1 MPTNPTALRLLP
13 HLRGV
18 ALARDTETG
27 DGQLLGE
34 FVASGDEAAFA
45 AIVRR
50 HGPMV
55 LGVCCRVVGDPHLA
69 EDAFQATF
77 LVLARRAA
85 IVRPRHLVGHW
96 LYGVAFRTALK
107 ARTSAMRLKA
117 KEKQVDAMPHRPV
130 SPDEVW
136 ADLQPV
142 LDAELARLP
151 DKYRIPIVLCDLNG
165 RPQRDV
171 ARELRLPPATLAN
184 RLAAARRLLA
194 KRLTARGVALSG
206 GAVAAALGWHAA
218 TSAVSPALA
227 NATVRAAC
235 AAAAGTPVGLPVPVV
250 QLSEGVM
257 RMFVLSKLKSVAAG
271 VASCVL
277 LLAALGLVAGP
288 SLRANPDEK
297 PAKPPAATA
306 DSAKPSDPHRAADND
321 DLAFLRRRSLDL
333 RGTLPTVLEVRY
345 FLADKD
351 DRKRAKVTEWMLEE
365 HGSQK
370 VTTQCA
376 TCHKGP
382 ILADFDAD
390 GKIEHGQFDAWQKQV
405 LAGWLSKDEPD
416 KEELTRELFKID
428 VDKARSMAVA
438 AEAELR
444 IVEAEANQQKK
455 RPVEL
460 QRRVDEARLR
470 LARAQAELKQAEGKL
485 EQGEE
490 AWQQLLQRK
499 KLALAHQQAAQDHDA
514 AIAFEYWWAS
524 RSKAGPTDLE
534 FLRRV
539 SLDLRGVPPT
549 KVEEN
554 YFLADKDSKKRER
567 LLEVLGG
574 TPKAGTVREKF
585 VDELLADP
593 EVQKRWAVLWKERI
607 ERDRSKVSAEVW
619 VKKVPADRLDR
630 LLSDLIA
637 SKRPDAEILDALCL
651 ATVAR
656 FPTETEKKLIL
667 DGLKDQPDCR
677 AAWDVVLKA
686 LASTQEAK
694 AHAEALTKRGK

>member
-1 MPTNPTALRLLP
+1 
-13 HLRGV
+13 
-18 ALARDTETG
+18 
-27 DGQLLGE
+27 
-34 FVASGDEAAFA
+34 VASGDEAAFT

-55 LGVCCRVVGDPHLA
+55 LGVCRRVVGDPHLA

-85 IVRPRHLVGHW
+85 VVRPRHLVGHW
-96 LYGVAFRTALK
+96 LYGVAYRTALK

-171 ARELRLPPATLAN
+171 AHELRLPPATLAN

-194 KRLTARGVALSG
+194 KRLTVRGVALSG

-218 TSAVSPALA
+218 TSAVSPTLA

-235 AAAAGTPVGLPVPVV
+235 AVVAGTPVGLPVPVV

-271 VASCVL
+271 VATCLL
-277 LLAALGLVAGP
+277 LLASLGLVAGP
-288 SLRANPDEK
+288 SLQANPDEK
-297 PAKPPAATA
+297 PAKPPVATTDA
-306 DSAKPSDPHRAADND
+306 TKPADPHRLSDND
-321 DLAFLRRRSLDL
+321 DLTFLRRRSLDL

-370 VTTQCA
+370 VTSQCA
-376 TCHKGP
+376 ACHVGAVF
-382 ILADFDAD
+382 ADFDRD
-390 GKIEHGQFDAWQKQV
+390 GALEHGHLSAWHKQV
-405 LAGWLSKDEPD
+405 IARWLSKDESD
-416 KEELTRELFKID
+416 KADVTRDLYKID
-428 VDKARSMAVA
+428 VDKARNVAVA
-438 AEAELR
+438 ALAELR
-444 IVEAEANQQKK
+444 LAEAGANEQKE
-455 RPVEL
+455 RSVEH
-460 QRRVDEARLR
+460 QKRVDEARIR
-470 LARAQAELKQAEGKL
+470 LAQAQIELKRAEEKL
-485 EQGEE
+485 AKEDDAGH
-490 AWQQLLQRK
+490 LRIQRK
-499 KLALAHQQAAQDHDA
+499 KLAEVQQRVAKDYDGL
-514 AIAFEYWWAS
+514 IAEYWWVL

-534 FLRRV
+534 FLRQV
-539 SLDLRGVPPT
+539 SLDLRGLPPT

-554 YFLADKDSKKRER
+554 YFLADKDPKKREK
-567 LLEVLGG
+567 LLATLAG
-574 TPKAGTVREKF
+574 TPKVGAVREKF

-607 ERDRSKVSAEVW
+607 EREHQRADVTAAWFTKTS
-619 VKKVPADRLDR
+619 ADRLDR
-630 LLSDLIA
+630 LLTELLA
-637 SKRPDAEILDALCL
+637 SKRADASILDALCL

-667 DGLKDQPDCR
+667 DGLKDQPDRR

-694 AHAEALTKRGK
+694 AHAEALAKRGK